1 MIFSVKEVA
10 MSKFL
15 AALGALLIIFGLV
28 KLALAMIQKHGEED

>member
-1 MIFSVKEVA
+1 

-28 KLALAMIQKHGEED
+28 KLALKNLTNALRVIRLSSRH